1 MVCYLAFAS
10 KKWDSIQL
18 LRSFIKCHQD
28 NIMAPVSNTHIL
40 DFFASIITRK
50 QNRRVRVL
58 VIRIPLYFPF
68 FPILLCFCFSV
79 SAGCFCPEQVK
90 MPSVWQEVVLLWLA
104 HENTGDTHRSWDQEA
119 REPPESGGPPRPRRG
134 RWHPAEGPP
143 HRGVSP
149 LGGLHLL
156 LQTWGADALTTV
168 SE

>member
-10 KKWDSIQL
+10 KKWDSIQP

-40 DFFASIITRK
+40 DFLALIITRK

-90 MPSVWQEVVLLWLA
+90 IPSVWQEVVLLWLA
-104 HENTGDTHRSWDQEA
+104 HENTGDTLRSWDREA
-119 REPPESGGPPRPRRG
+119 REPPESGGPPAPGGAADTLPKDAPIGGCPRWVACACFFR
-134 RWHPAEGPP
+134 HEG
-143 HRGVSP
+143 
-149 LGGLHLL
+149 LML
-156 LQTWGADALTTV
+156 
-168 SE
+168 